1 MNKASGEHKSEMDSE
16 GLIIVMAKTSTSQ
29 EMVLWAESWSPK
41 DLHVLILEPVNV
53 FPYMAKGTL
62 QM

>member
-1 MNKASGEHKSEMDSE
+1 MDSE

-29 EMVLWAESWSPK
+29 EMVLWAESWPPK